1 MRLFYYHNPEINK
14 TFFSWAQ
21 KLSDV
26 IPIMIKDGII
36 NENFDAYKIKET
48 LLNTEDELIKVVK
61 SFPSDVQ
68 VDKPRLISAIW
79 RIYNAKP

>member
-1 MRLFYYHNPEINK
+1 MKLFYYHNPEINK

-26 IPIMIKDGII
+26 IPVMIKDGII
-36 NENFDAYKIKET
+36 NENFEAYNIKET

-61 SFPSDVQ
+61 AFPNDVQ
-68 VDKPRLISAIW
+68 VDKPRLIRAIW